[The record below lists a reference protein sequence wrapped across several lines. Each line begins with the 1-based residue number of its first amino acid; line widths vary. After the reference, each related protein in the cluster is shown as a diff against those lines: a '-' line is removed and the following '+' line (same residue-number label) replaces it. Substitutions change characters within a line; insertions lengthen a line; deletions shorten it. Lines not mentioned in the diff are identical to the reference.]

1 MNEFVCGFRPQSRIR
16 RHHRKDVEIDIEIER
31 GRLCPPVPTALIAN
45 VCGED
50 CSEDARDYVQT
61 LGEWLGPSGKDLDC
75 LDPHRC
81 IEPDSGKTRSTGWLE
96 NAPFQ

>member
-1 MNEFVCGFRPQSRIR
+1 MNELIRGFRPQSRIR

-31 GRLCPPVPTALIAN
+31 GRLCPPVLMALIAN
-45 VCGED
+45 ACRED
-50 CSEDARDYVQT
+50 CNEDARDYVRT

-75 LDPHRC
+75 LDSHWC
-81 IEPDSGKTRSTGWLE
+81 IEPDSGKMRSTGRLE